1 MYRETEKE
9 RRDRIRRAKDE
20 LVLTLEQMGY
30 PPEFGRTVA
39 DQLGH
44 ERAVRRMISYLRQV
58 KPGSI
63 ELVVDEMLS
72 IISDRDAW
80 IRKKQARY
88 YNAKY
93 NEILYYGL
101 DTDDD

>member
-9 RRDRIRRAKDE
+9 RRARIRRAKDE
-20 LVLTLEQMGY
+20 LILTLEQMGY

-44 ERAVRRMISYLRQV
+44 ELVVRRMISYLRQV
-58 KPGSI
+58 KPGNI
-63 ELVVDEMLS
+63 ELIVDEMLS

-80 IRKKQARY
+80 IRKKQVQY

-93 NEILYYGL
+93 NEFLYYGL
-101 DTDDD
+101 DTEED

>member
-1 MYRETEKE
+1 MYRETEKD
-9 RRDRIRRAKDE
+9 RRARIRRTKDE
-20 LVLTLEQMGY
+20 LILTLEQMGS

-44 ERAVRRMISYLRQV
+44 ELAVRRMISYLRQV
-58 KPGSI
+58 KPGNI
-63 ELVVDEMLS
+63 ELIVDEMLS

-80 IRKKQARY
+80 IRKKQVQY

-93 NEILYYGL
+93 NEFLYYGL
-101 DTDDD
+101 DTEDD